1 MTHFHKNY
9 KSGVYPLKRIVSIA
23 SIIILIFTFAFPAF
37 SVFDSGE
44 VTKNLRSDAYF
55 MQSLDEETV
64 LFQKN
69 ENKKLPMAG
78 FVKIIAAA
86 TAIEKWPGLD
96 EKIKI
101 TEKNIS
107 LIKYDYTVKT
117 AGYKIGES
125 VSKREL
131 INCIIVYSANDAASI
146 VAYEVSGSFDGFIA
160 EMNAFVKKIGC
171 ESTVVKNLTGFDVDG
186 QYTTV
191 SDMAKI
197 IKYAMTYPA
206 FSEAFSAT
214 EVTLRQTELN
224 SERTFSATNRMRNST
239 ISDYYLSAVNA
250 GKQTSTEKAGECAA
264 VIASQD
270 GYTYLSIVMKGKLQ
284 DIDRDGV
291 KENTALTD
299 SKKMLSWAYDNIRYR
314 VVVSP
319 AQVVAMIDVTAGKDA
334 DKVKL
339 VPEKEVS
346 ALVPANA
353 TPASVL
359 YEIVEGSAPEKLRA
373 PVKQGDVIAKAK
385 VYYSGQVLSEVNL
398 VAEENVR
405 LSFFGLIATGIA
417 AVMKSSFF
425 IFVIGVAAIL
435 ALCYFALLLKKY
447 LVDTGVITATAPAKA
462 PQKKAPAKPAQKKA
476 AAPAKAPQKKTAA
489 PMKKANSKKPQT
501 KKQEAKIQIPEIR
514 RPKIDLSKFR
524 K

>member
-1 MTHFHKNY
+1 M
-9 KSGVYPLKRIVSIA
+9 KRMLSIVAVIV
-23 SIIILIFTFAFPAF
+23 LICTLAFPAF

-44 VTKNLRSDAYF
+44 VTKNLKSDAYYL
-55 MQSLDEETV
+55 QSLDEGTV

-86 TAIEKWPGLD
+86 TAIEKWPNLD
-96 EKIKI
+96 EKVKI

-117 AGYKIGES
+117 AGYKVGET

-131 INCIIVYSANDAASI
+131 LNCIIVYSANDAASI
-146 VAYEVSGSFDGFIA
+146 VAYEISGSFDGFIS
-160 EMNAFVKKIGC
+160 EMNAFVKKMGC
-171 ESTVVKNLTGFDVDG
+171 ESTVVKNLTGFDIDG

-214 EVTLRQTELN
+214 EVTLKQTDLN
-224 SERTFSATNRMRNST
+224 NSRTFSASNRMRNST

-250 GKQTSTEKAGECAA
+250 GKQTTTAKAGECAA
-264 VIASQD
+264 VVASQD
-270 GYTYLSIVMKGKLQ
+270 GYTYLSVVMKGRLE

-319 AQVVAMIDVTAGKDA
+319 SQVVAMIDVTAGKGT

-339 VPEKEVS
+339 VPEKELS
-346 ALVPANA
+346 ALVPSNA

-373 PVKQGDVIAKAK
+373 PIKKGEVIAKAK
-385 VYYSGQVLSEVNL
+385 VYYAGQVLSEVNL
-398 VAEENVR
+398 VAEEDVK
-405 LSFFGLIATGIA
+405 LSFFGLIASGISF
-417 AVMKSSFF
+417 VMKSSFF
-425 IFVIGVAAIL
+425 IFVVGVAALL
-435 ALCYFALLLKKY
+435 ALFYFAILLKKY
-447 LVDTGVITATAPAKA
+447 LIDTGKLTEKSSGKAKNAKSAASVRKA
-462 PQKKAPAKPAQKKA
+462 PSAQSKKTKGKPAE
-476 AAPAKAPQKKTAA
+476 
-489 PMKKANSKKPQT
+489 S
-501 KKQEAKIQIPEIR
+501 KIQLPDIKM
-514 RPKIDLSKFR
+514 PKIDLSRFK

>member
-1 MTHFHKNY
+1 M
-9 KSGVYPLKRIVSIA
+9 KRMLSIVSAIVL
-23 SIIILIFTFAFPAF
+23 ILTLTFPAF

-44 VTKNLRSDAYF
+44 VTKNLRSDAYYL
-55 MQSLDEETV
+55 QSLDEETV
-64 LFQKN
+64 LFRKN

-101 TEKNIS
+101 TDKNIS

-117 AGYKIGES
+117 AGYKVGES

-146 VAYEVSGSFDGFIA
+146 VAYEISGSFDGFIS
-160 EMNAFVKKIGC
+160 EMNAFVKKLGC
-171 ESTVVKNLTGFDVDG
+171 ESTVVKNLTGFDIDG

-214 EVTLRQTELN
+214 EVTLKQTDLN
-224 SERTFSATNRMRNST
+224 SQRTFSATNRMRNST

-270 GYTYLSIVMKGKLQ
+270 GYTYLSIVMKGRLE

-299 SKKMLSWAYDNIRYR
+299 SKRMLSWAYDNIRYR

-319 AQVVAMIDVTAGKDA
+319 SQVVAVIDVTAGKGT

-339 VPEKEVS
+339 VPEKEIS
-346 ALVPANA
+346 SLVPSNA

-373 PVKQGDVIAKAK
+373 PVKKGEVIAKAK
-385 VYYSGQVLSEVNL
+385 VYYAGQVLTEVNL
-398 VAEENVR
+398 VAEEGVK
-405 LSFFGLIATGIA
+405 LSFFGLIASGIS
-417 AVMKSSFF
+417 AVMKSSLF
-425 IFVIGVAAIL
+425 IFVIGVAALL

-447 LVDTGVITATAPAKA
+447 LIDSGVLTEKA
-462 PQKKAPAKPAQKKA
+462 PSKNTSQQKKSATPV
-476 AAPAKAPQKKTAA
+476 KKT
-489 PMKKANSKKPQT
+489 PSKKQQSM
-501 KKQEAKIQIPEIR
+501 KNKIQFPDIKL
-514 RPKIDLSKFR
+514 PKIDLSKF
-524 K
+524 KK

>member
-1 MTHFHKNY
+1 M
-9 KSGVYPLKRIVSIA
+9 KRMLSIVSAIVL
-23 SIIILIFTFAFPAF
+23 ILTLAFPAF

-44 VTKNLRSDAYF
+44 VTKNLRSDAYYL
-55 MQSLDEETV
+55 QSLDEETV

-101 TEKNIS
+101 TDKNIS

-117 AGYKIGES
+117 AGYKVGES

-146 VAYEVSGSFDGFIA
+146 VAYEISGSFDGFIS
-160 EMNAFVKKIGC
+160 EMNAFVKKLGC
-171 ESTVVKNLTGFDVDG
+171 ESTVVKNLTGFDIDG

-214 EVTLRQTELN
+214 EVTLKQTDLN
-224 SERTFSATNRMRNST
+224 SQRTFSATNRMRNST

-270 GYTYLSIVMKGKLQ
+270 GYTYLSIVMKGRLE

-299 SKKMLSWAYDNIRYR
+299 SKRMLSWAYDNIRYR

-319 AQVVAMIDVTAGKDA
+319 SQVVAVIDVTAGKGT

-339 VPEKEVS
+339 VPEKEIS
-346 ALVPANA
+346 SLVPSNA

-373 PVKQGDVIAKAK
+373 PVKKGDVIAKAK
-385 VYYSGQVLSEVNL
+385 VYYAGQVLTEVNL
-398 VAEENVR
+398 VAEEGVK
-405 LSFFGLIATGIA
+405 LSFFGLIASGIS
-417 AVMKSSFF
+417 AVMKSFFF
-425 IFVIGVAAIL
+425 IFVIGVATLL

-447 LVDTGVITATAPAKA
+447 LIDSGVLTEKA
-462 PQKKAPAKPAQKKA
+462 PSKVTAKNASQQKKS
-476 AAPAKAPQKKTAA
+476 AAPVKKT
-489 PMKKANSKKPQT
+489 PSKKQLSG
-501 KKQEAKIQIPEIR
+501 KNKIQLPDIKL
-514 RPKIDLSKFR
+514 PKIDLSKF
-524 K
+524 KK

>member
-1 MTHFHKNY
+1 M
-9 KSGVYPLKRIVSIA
+9 KRMLSIVSVIVL
-23 SIIILIFTFAFPAF
+23 ILTLAFPAF

-44 VTKNLRSDAYF
+44 VTKNLRSDAYYL
-55 MQSLDEETV
+55 QSLDEETV

-78 FVKIIAAA
+78 FIKLIAAA
-86 TAIEKWPGLD
+86 TAIEKWPNLD
-96 EKIKI
+96 EKIEI
-101 TEKNIS
+101 TDKNIS

-117 AGYKIGES
+117 AGYKVGES

-146 VAYEVSGSFDGFIA
+146 VAYEISGSFDGFIA
-160 EMNAFVKKIGC
+160 EMNAFVKKLGC
-171 ESTVVKNLTGFDVDG
+171 ESTVVKNLTGFDIDG

-214 EVTLRQTELN
+214 EVTLRQTSLN
-224 SERTFSATNRMRNST
+224 DERTFSATNRMRNHT
-239 ISDYYLSAVNA
+239 ISDYYLASVNA

-270 GYTYLSIVMKGKLQ
+270 GYTYLSIVMKGKLE

-299 SKKMLSWAYDNIRYR
+299 SKRMLSWAYDNIRYR

-319 AQVVAMIDVTAGKDA
+319 SQVVAVIDVTAGKGT

-339 VPEKEVS
+339 VPEKEIS
-346 ALVPANA
+346 ALVPSNA

-359 YEIVEGSAPEKLRA
+359 YEIVEGSASQKLRA
-373 PVKQGDVIAKAK
+373 PVKQGEMIAKAK
-385 VYYSGQVLSEVNL
+385 VYYAGQVLSEVNL
-398 VAEENVR
+398 VAQENVK
-405 LSFFGLIATGIA
+405 LSLFGLIANGISI
-417 AVMKSSFF
+417 VMKSSFF
-425 IFVIGVAAIL
+425 IFVVGVAAVL

-447 LVDTGVITATAPAKA
+447 LVDTGKITEKA
-462 PQKKAPAKPAQKKA
+462 PQKV
-476 AAPAKAPQKKTAA
+476 PQKKVASPVKKTPGNKA
-489 PMKKANSKKPQT
+489 PVKKAPSKNTQG
-501 KKQEAKIQIPEIR
+501 KIQIPDIKL
-514 RPKIDLSKFR
+514 PKIDISRFK

>member
-1 MTHFHKNY
+1 ML
-9 KSGVYPLKRIVSIA
+9 SIVAVIV
-23 SIIILIFTFAFPAF
+23 LICTLAFPAF

-44 VTKNLRSDAYF
+44 VTKNLKSDAYYL
-55 MQSLDEETV
+55 QSLDEGTV

-86 TAIEKWPGLD
+86 TAIEKWPNLD
-96 EKIKI
+96 EKVKI

-117 AGYKIGES
+117 AGYKVGET

-131 INCIIVYSANDAASI
+131 LNCIIVYSANDAASI
-146 VAYEVSGSFDGFIA
+146 VAYEISGSFDGFIS
-160 EMNAFVKKIGC
+160 EMNAFVKKMGC
-171 ESTVVKNLTGFDVDG
+171 ESTVVKNLTGFDIDG

-214 EVTLRQTELN
+214 EVTLKQTDLN
-224 SERTFSATNRMRNST
+224 NSRTFSASNRMRNST

-250 GKQTSTEKAGECAA
+250 GKQTTTAKAGECAA
-264 VIASQD
+264 VVASQD
-270 GYTYLSIVMKGKLQ
+270 GYTYLSVVMKGRLE

-319 AQVVAMIDVTAGKDA
+319 SQVVAMIDVTAGKGT

-339 VPEKEVS
+339 VPEKELS
-346 ALVPANA
+346 ALVPSNA

-373 PVKQGDVIAKAK
+373 PIKKGEVIAKAK
-385 VYYSGQVLSEVNL
+385 VYYAGQVLSEVNL
-398 VAEENVR
+398 VAEEDVK
-405 LSFFGLIATGIA
+405 LSFFGLIASGISF
-417 AVMKSSFF
+417 VMKSSFF
-425 IFVIGVAAIL
+425 IFVVGVAALL
-435 ALCYFALLLKKY
+435 ALFYFAILLKKY
-447 LVDTGVITATAPAKA
+447 LIDTGKLTEKSSGKAKNAKSAASVRKA
-462 PQKKAPAKPAQKKA
+462 PSAQSKKTKGKPAE
-476 AAPAKAPQKKTAA
+476 
-489 PMKKANSKKPQT
+489 S
-501 KKQEAKIQIPEIR
+501 KIQLPDIKM
-514 RPKIDLSKFR
+514 PKIDLSRFK

>member
-1 MTHFHKNY
+1 M
-9 KSGVYPLKRIVSIA
+9 KRMLSIVSA
-23 SIIILIFTFAFPAF
+23 IILILTLAFPAF

-44 VTKNLRSDAYF
+44 VTKNLRSEAYYL
-55 MQSLDEETV
+55 QSLDEETV

-86 TAIEKWPGLD
+86 TAIEKWASLD
-96 EKIKI
+96 EKVKI
-101 TEKNIS
+101 TEKNLS

-117 AGYKIGES
+117 AGYKAGES

-131 INCIIVYSANDAASI
+131 INCIIVYSANDAASV
-146 VAYEVSGSFDGFIA
+146 VAYEISGSFDGFIA

-171 ESTVVKNLTGFDVDG
+171 ESTVVKNLTGFDIDG

-197 IKYAMTYPA
+197 IKYAMTYPS

-214 EVTLRQTELN
+214 EVTLKGTDLN
-224 SERTFSATNRMRNST
+224 SERTFSATNRMRNQT
-239 ISDYYLSAVNA
+239 ISDYYLSSVNA

-270 GYTYLSIVMKGKLQ
+270 GYTYLSIVMKGRLE
-284 DIDRDGV
+284 DIDRDTV

-299 SKKMLSWAYDNIRYR
+299 SKKMLSWAFDNIRYR

-319 AQVVAMIDVTAGKDA
+319 SQVVAMIDITAGKGT

-339 VPEKEVS
+339 VPEKEIS
-346 ALVPANA
+346 ALVPSNA

-373 PVKQGDVIAKAK
+373 PVKKGEVIAKAK
-385 VYYSGQVLSEVNL
+385 VYYAGQVLTDVNL
-398 VAEENVR
+398 VAEENVK
-405 LSFFGLIATGIA
+405 LSFFGLIASGISA
-417 AVMKSSFF
+417 IMTSGFF

-447 LVDTGVITATAPAKA
+447 LIDTGVIFEKAPAKA
-462 PQKKAPAKPAQKKA
+462 QNKAPVKKTPNTAKKPASQSIKK
-476 AAPAKAPQKKTAA
+476 AAPAK
-489 PMKKANSKKPQT
+489 NKKPQS
-501 KKQEAKIQIPEIR
+501 KNVLGKIQLPDIKLPL
-514 RPKIDLSKFR
+514 IDLSRFK

>member
-1 MTHFHKNY
+1 M
-9 KSGVYPLKRIVSIA
+9 KRMLSIVSA
-23 SIIILIFTFAFPAF
+23 IILIFTLAFPAF

-44 VTKNLRSDAYF
+44 VTKNLKSYAYYL
-55 MQSLDEETV
+55 QSLDEETI

-78 FVKIIAAA
+78 FIKIIAAA

-101 TEKNIS
+101 TEKNLS

-117 AGYKIGES
+117 ASYKVGES

-131 INCIIVYSANDAASI
+131 INCIIVYGANDAASV
-146 VAYEVSGSFDGFIA
+146 VAYEVSGSFDGFVA

-171 ESTVVKNLTGFDVDG
+171 ESTVVKNLTGFDIDG

-214 EVTLRQTELN
+214 EVTLKQTDLN
-224 SERTFSATNRMRNST
+224 SQRTFSATNRMRNST

-270 GYTYLSIVMKGKLQ
+270 GYTYLSIVMKGHLE

-299 SKKMLSWAYDNIRYR
+299 SKKMLSWAYNNIRYR

-319 AQVVAMIDVTAGKDA
+319 AQVVAVIGVTAGKGT

-339 VPEKEVS
+339 VPENEIS
-346 ALVPANA
+346 ALVPSNA

-359 YEIVEGSAPEKLRA
+359 YEIVEGSAPQKLRA
-373 PVKQGDVIAKAK
+373 PVKKDEVIAKAK
-385 VYYSGQVLSEVNL
+385 VYYAGQVLTEVNL
-398 VAEENVR
+398 VAEEGVK
-405 LSFFGLIATGIA
+405 LSFFGLIVSGIS

-447 LVDTGVITATAPAKA
+447 LIDSGVLTEKVPAKT
-462 PQKKAPAKPAQKKA
+462 PSRKAPVKNSAQ
-476 AAPAKAPQKKTAA
+476 QKKTAA
-489 PMKKANSKKPQT
+489 TVKKAPAQKAQVKKNGFELPD
-501 KKQEAKIQIPEIR
+501 IR
-514 RPKIDLSKFR
+514 LPKIDLSKF
-524 K
+524 KK

>member
-1 MTHFHKNY
+1 ML
-9 KSGVYPLKRIVSIA
+9 SIVSAIVL
-23 SIIILIFTFAFPAF
+23 ILTLTFPAF

-44 VTKNLRSDAYF
+44 VTKNLRSDAYYL
-55 MQSLDEETV
+55 QSLDEETV
-64 LFQKN
+64 LFRKN

-101 TEKNIS
+101 TDKNIS

-117 AGYKIGES
+117 AGYKVGES

-146 VAYEVSGSFDGFIA
+146 VAYEISGSFDGFIS
-160 EMNAFVKKIGC
+160 EMNAFVKKLGC
-171 ESTVVKNLTGFDVDG
+171 ESTVVKNLTGFDIDG

-214 EVTLRQTELN
+214 EVTLKQTDLN
-224 SERTFSATNRMRNST
+224 SQRTFSATNRMRNST

-270 GYTYLSIVMKGKLQ
+270 GYTYLSIVMKGRLE

-299 SKKMLSWAYDNIRYR
+299 SKRMLSWAYDNIRYR

-319 AQVVAMIDVTAGKDA
+319 SQVVAVIDVTAGKGT

-339 VPEKEVS
+339 VPEKEIS
-346 ALVPANA
+346 SLVPSNA

-373 PVKQGDVIAKAK
+373 PVKKGEVIAKAK
-385 VYYSGQVLSEVNL
+385 VYYAGQVLTEVNL
-398 VAEENVR
+398 VAEEGVK
-405 LSFFGLIATGIA
+405 LSFFGLIASGIS
-417 AVMKSSFF
+417 AVMKSSLF
-425 IFVIGVAAIL
+425 IFVIGVAALL

-447 LVDTGVITATAPAKA
+447 LIDSGVLTEKA
-462 PQKKAPAKPAQKKA
+462 PSKNTSQQKKSATPV
-476 AAPAKAPQKKTAA
+476 KKT
-489 PMKKANSKKPQT
+489 PSKKQQSM
-501 KKQEAKIQIPEIR
+501 KNKIQFPDIKL
-514 RPKIDLSKFR
+514 PKIDLSKF
-524 K
+524 KK

>member
-1 MTHFHKNY
+1 M
-9 KSGVYPLKRIVSIA
+9 KRMLSIVSAIVL
-23 SIIILIFTFAFPAF
+23 ILTLAFPAF

-44 VTKNLRSDAYF
+44 VTKNLRSDAYYL
-55 MQSLDEETV
+55 QSLDEETV

-86 TAIEKWPGLD
+86 TAIEKWPSLD

-117 AGYKIGES
+117 AGYKVGES

-131 INCIIVYSANDAASI
+131 INCIIVYSANDAASV
-146 VAYEVSGSFDGFIA
+146 VAYEISGSFDGFIA
-160 EMNAFVKKIGC
+160 EMNAFVKKLGC
-171 ESTVVKNLTGFDVDG
+171 KSTVVKNLTGFDIDG

-191 SDMAKI
+191 GDMAKI

-214 EVTLRQTELN
+214 EVTLKQTDLN
-224 SERTFSATNRMRNST
+224 NQRTFSATNRMRNST

-250 GKQTSTEKAGECAA
+250 GKQTSTSKAGECAA

-270 GYTYLSIVMKGKLQ
+270 GYTYLSIVMKGRLE

-319 AQVVAMIDVTAGKDA
+319 SQVVAVIDVTAGKGT

-339 VPEKEVS
+339 VPEKESS

-373 PVKQGDVIAKAK
+373 PVKKGEVIAKAK
-385 VYYSGQVLSEVNL
+385 VYYAGQVLSEVNL
-398 VAEENVR
+398 VAEEDVK
-405 LSFFGLIATGIA
+405 LSFFGLIASGISA
-417 AVMKSSFF
+417 IMKSSFF
-425 IFVIGVAAIL
+425 IFVIGVAALL

-447 LVDTGVITATAPAKA
+447 LIDSGVLTEKSSGKASEKKAAPV
-462 PQKKAPAKPAQKKA
+462 KKAPAK
-476 AAPAKAPQKKTAA
+476 
-489 PMKKANSKKPQT
+489 KPET
-501 KKQEAKIQIPEIR
+501 KKQEGKIQRPEIKL
-514 RPKIDLSKFR
+514 PKIDLSKF
-524 K
+524 KK